1 MERCGCVREDVFAL
15 FCFRACIIVCS
26 DYFEEIRVFKAG
38 VCLDTAAWNNGI
50 GLASYFVGL
59 EM

>member
-1 MERCGCVREDVFAL
+1 MGSLLGSSNVLWCGAHQWDSNVPV
-15 FCFRACIIVCS
+15 
-26 DYFEEIRVFKAG
+26 YFEEIRVFKVG
-38 VCLDTAAWNNGI
+38 ECLNTVVWNNGI

>member
-1 MERCGCVREDVFAL
+1 MGTGVGSSDAL
-15 FCFRACIIVCS
+15 CS
-26 DYFEEIRVFKAG
+26 GAHQGASNGPFYFEEIRVFKAG
-38 VCLDTAAWNNGI
+38 NCLNTAAWNNGI

>member
-1 MERCGCVREDVFAL
+1 MGTGVGSSDAL
-15 FCFRACIIVCS
+15 CLGLHQRDFTVPV
-26 DYFEEIRVFKAG
+26 YFEEIRVFKAG
-38 VCLDTAAWNNGI
+38 DCLNTAAWNNGI

>member
-1 MERCGCVREDVFAL
+1 METVVGSSNVLCNGFHQRDSNVPV
-15 FCFRACIIVCS
+15 
-26 DYFEEIRVFKAG
+26 YFEEIRVFKAG
-38 VCLDTAAWNNGI
+38 NCLNTAAWNNGI

>member
-1 MERCGCVREDVFAL
+1 MEIGAGSSDAL
-15 FCFRACIIVCS
+15 RFGLHQGDSNVPF
-26 DYFEEIRVFKAG
+26 YFEEIRVFKAG
-38 VCLDTAAWNNGI
+38 DCLNTAAWNNGI

>member
-1 MERCGCVREDVFAL
+1 MGSSDAL
-15 FCFRACIIVCS
+15 CLGLHQRDSNVPV
-26 DYFEEIRVFKAG
+26 YFEEIRVFKAG
-38 VCLDTAAWNNGI
+38 DCLNTAAWNNGI

>member
-1 MERCGCVREDVFAL
+1 MGTGVGSSDALCSCFHQGVRNGPV
-15 FCFRACIIVCS
+15 
-26 DYFEEIRVFKAG
+26 YFEEIRVFKAG
-38 VCLDTAAWNNGI
+38 DCLNTAAWNNGI